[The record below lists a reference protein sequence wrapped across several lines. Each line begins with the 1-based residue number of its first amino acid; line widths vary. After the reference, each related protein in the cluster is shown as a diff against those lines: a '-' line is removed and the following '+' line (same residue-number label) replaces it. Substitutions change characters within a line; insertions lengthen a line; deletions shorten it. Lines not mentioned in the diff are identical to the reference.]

1 MRPNEERGGRHRH
14 HGGGHH
20 TKGPK
25 TFRRGR
31 AIAFLEILQLKRMTI
46 KQQLDEPEFE
56 TIKSILIG
64 ELKALDMVINE
75 FIQLFDLEESDEIV
89 TTEDSSKESSEM
101 IGDPADEIN
110 Q

>member
-14 HGGGHH
+14 HGGHH

-56 TIKSILIG
+56 TIKPILIG

-75 FIQLFDLEESDEIV
+75 FIQLFDLEESDEMV
-89 TTEDSSKESSEM
+89 TTENPSIEASET
-101 IGDPADEIN
+101 IGDLADETN